1 MEELFCFSFIF
12 LPNLNFIPKIR
23 KGDNVKFRV
32 RKLNVGVKLIF
43 LGGRVEKGGRFLKQK
58 IVMLD
63 VSFYATTKKN
73 LKGTIFLNWER
84 CYSGKRLELSK
95 SRHDSIRFRKMCIM
109 FRPIFFVVFVDKLP

>member
-23 KGDNVKFRV
+23 KGDNLKFRV

-43 LGGRVEKGGRFLKQK
+43 LGRVEKGGRFLKQK

-63 VSFYATTKKN
+63 VSFYATTKKK
-73 LKGTIFLNWER
+73 LKRNN
-84 CYSGKRLELSK
+84 
-95 SRHDSIRFRKMCIM
+95 
-109 FRPIFFVVFVDKLP
+109 FF